1 MSSSEDD
8 EPKSRR
14 RQTQIA
20 DDDGDDGDSSSD
32 DEKKSSKTKPTVAS
46 LFDEDDDDDD
56 DDDDVDKGDREE
68 KGDKGDKGDADGSD
82 VEQTRT
88 KNKQKI
94 FESSSESSE
103 GEGEDGDDLGRGGRR
118 SDDEDGGGGN
128 RGGGNRDVRGDD
140 DDDGRRSDDE
150 DGGGGNRGG
159 GNRDVRGDDDDD
171 DEEEEM
177 DDKDD
182 EVARREAPAI
192 VRMGLHRIP
201 RPLISGGG
209 PRTAHVARFP
219 AILGVSTEAFRP
231 ETYDAAAE
239 SKTFKFPHNIIRW
252 GHATDPTTGE
262 VRRDGA
268 GRPVRRS
275 NARMVKWSDGSWTL
289 VVGADGESFEMAEAT
304 AGHNYVYASQTPVA
318 EGDGPDPGG
327 TVLECVGPLASRMAP
342 RPMSLK
348 SEAHRVH
355 TIEVRRRNMKTSK
368 IVEYVTQV
376 DPELE
381 KTQRIRNNEDINRS
395 TGRASTGG
403 GGRRAPRR
411 PPAGMNPR
419 YLEDGGDYSD
429 DNVRDIK
436 HGRSND
442 RDRYDDDESEDD
454 AKWSNQYSKAKKTKR
469 SSKGGGNETFDSEGE
484 QELVFGSDE
493 SDDDDQ
499 VGGVTKKQG
508 QFIDDD

>member
-20 DDDGDDGDSSSD
+20 DDDGDDSSSD

-56 DDDDVDKGDREE
+56 DDDKVDKGD
-68 KGDKGDKGDADGSD
+68 KDDANGSD
-82 VEQTRT
+82 AEQTNT

-103 GEGEDGDDLGRGGRR
+103 GEDGDDLGRSGRR

-128 RGGGNRDVRGDD
+128 RGGRNRDVR
-140 DDDGRRSDDE
+140 S
-150 DGGGGNRGG
+150 
-159 GNRDVRGDDDDD
+159 DDDD

-182 EVARREAPAI
+182 EEARRDAPV

-201 RPLISGGG
+201 RPLISTGG

-219 AILGVSTEAFRP
+219 AILGVSTTAFRP

-239 SKTFKFPHNIIRW
+239 GKKFKFPHNIIRW
-252 GHATDPTTGE
+252 GHATDATTGE

-268 GRPVRRS
+268 GRPIRRS

-318 EGDGPDPGG
+318 EGDGPEPGG
-327 TVLECVGPLASRMAP
+327 TVLECLGPLASRMAP

-395 TGRASTGG
+395 TGRTSTGG
-403 GGRRAPRR
+403 GGRRAPPRR

-442 RDRYDDDESEDD
+442 RERYADDESEDD
-454 AKWSNQYSKAKKTKR
+454 ARWSNQYSRAKKTKR
-469 SSKGGGNETFDSEGE
+469 SSKGGGGNDNFDSEGE